1 MDVDIKPEEDEVEI
15 SPAVILSDSFDAS
28 YSYAENGYDTAKQQL
43 ICNLLE
49 DTKSSDREIKMNS
62 TKVGTPL
69 QTAVNVGGKGVVRVH
84 TEQDRPSTPVGN
96 LIKEE
101 SCFYMSPNDIQIG
114 KVCTMSRSV
123 LVSNIKQENVMPFP
137 EEVVKN
143 CYPLCKEIGVEFDVR
158 SKPASKTKLDSQLL
172 TNGVM
177 YEVHKFAKNTKRSY
191 MYTVYNILKYNFDVR
206 FQNQKRCQNAIHIA
220 SKLKRMAKR
229 KHVADKD
236 FSKEVF
242 IIPLVTR
249 QYKKKEANP
258 PARLSKRQLNLKGI
272 QEADDTEEKMNSQ
285 KMVNKTGLKYL
296 IADARTAWSL
306 HAEEIISIETDETV
320 KLGQDNRPTDFC
332 LKESDVHSGVT
343 EQTPYP
349 ENYQVDICRKMINEI
364 VTSGEMQQMRWI
376 FVTFSK
382 CFGAGTGS
390 EKKFEQILAE
400 YRSDILPLMV
410 EKHCGFSSTEKTMMC
425 LVSQLFCGLHLI
437 DGFAH
442 QAKTTLLLWEN
453 MILGDKE
460 VEVHSSPNIR
470 TTELESGTVHL
481 VSSVSIAV
489 QELGWAEDGQLVP
502 FETFLTSKKE
512 FDEVPLSLSIGHR
525 IDGLFHNSAG
535 VYSIHDDLVEF
546 TSTYGAESSLLATVV
561 ADLEVQQF
569 KAGCRALGL
578 VSKLIIDPLWRA
590 LTLKGNVLEM
600 EERYQTLVTKLKEWQ
615 EDGRGLVKG
624 NACLFDDIEVPKNL
638 VFDRLTMWTDTDFFE
653 LTVQIV
659 ELILASFLK
668 VCSMMRPVDP
678 ELPSKTNDR
687 FRKDLA
693 ILDQLQKAKSNAVS
707 IAIEGMDM
715 CKKNHTWEWLSFLDE
730 PKIVSMRRTFQTV

>member
-1 MDVDIKPEEDEVEI
+1 MDVDIKPEEEEVGI
-15 SPAVILSDSFDAS
+15 SPAVIWSDTFDAG
-28 YSYAENGYDTAKQQL
+28 YSCAENRYDTAKQRL
-43 ICNLLE
+43 ICNRLE
-49 DTKSSDREIKMNS
+49 DTKSNDSEIKMKS
-62 TKVGTPL
+62 TKVGAPL
-69 QTAVNVGGKGVVRVH
+69 QTAVNVGGIGVVRVH
-84 TEQDRPSTPVGN
+84 TEQDSPSTSVGN

-101 SCFYMSPNDIQIG
+101 PCFYMSPSDIQIG
-114 KVCTMSRSV
+114 KVCTLSRSV
-123 LVSNIKQENVMPFP
+123 LVSNIKQANVMSFA
-137 EEVVKN
+137 EKVVKN

-158 SKPASKTKLDSQLL
+158 SKPLSKTKLDSQLL

-191 MYTVYNILKYNFDVR
+191 TYTVYNILKYNFNVC
-206 FQNQKRCQNAIHIA
+206 FQNQKRCQDALRIA
-220 SKLKRMAKR
+220 SKLNRIAKR
-229 KHVADKD
+229 KHVANKD
-236 FSKEVF
+236 FSKKVF
-242 IIPLVTR
+242 IIPLVPR
-249 QYKKKEANP
+249 QYKEKEP
-258 PARLSKRQLNLKGI
+258 TSPARFSKRQLDLKRI
-272 QEADDTEEKMNSQ
+272 QEANDTEEKRNCQ
-285 KMVNKTGLKYL
+285 KMVSKTGLKNL
-296 IADARTAWSL
+296 VADARTVWSL
-306 HAEEIISIETDETV
+306 HDEEIISIETDETV
-320 KLGQDNRPTDFC
+320 KLGQDNGPTDFC

-343 EQTPYP
+343 EQTPCP

-376 FVTFSK
+376 FVPFSN
-382 CFGAGTGS
+382 CFGVGTGS
-390 EKKFEQILAE
+390 EKKFQQILAE
-400 YRSDILPLMV
+400 YRSDILPLVV

-437 DGFAH
+437 DGLAH

-460 VEVHSSPNIR
+460 VGVHSSPNIG
-470 TTELESGTVHL
+470 TTELESGTVRL
-481 VSSVSIAV
+481 VSSVSDAV

-502 FETFLTSKKE
+502 FESFLTSKKE
-512 FDEVPLSLSIGHR
+512 FEEVPLSLSIGHR

-535 VYSIHDDLVEF
+535 VCSIHDDLVEF
-546 TSTYGAESSLLATVV
+546 TSTYGAESSLLAAVV

-600 EERYQTLVTKLKEWQ
+600 EERYQTLVTKFKEWQ
-615 EDGRGLVKG
+615 EDGRDLVKG
-624 NACLFDDIEVPKNL
+624 NACLFDDIDVPKNL

-668 VCSMMRPVDP
+668 VCSMMLPVEP
-678 ELPSKTNDR
+678 ELLSKKNDR

-730 PKIVSMRRTFQTV
+730 PKIVSMRKTFQTV